1 MHTVA
6 LVQFIVH
13 EMYIIQI
20 DKIISY
26 AKVALI
32 RKKIKSINLLVII
45 VE

>member
-26 AKVALI
+26 AKVI